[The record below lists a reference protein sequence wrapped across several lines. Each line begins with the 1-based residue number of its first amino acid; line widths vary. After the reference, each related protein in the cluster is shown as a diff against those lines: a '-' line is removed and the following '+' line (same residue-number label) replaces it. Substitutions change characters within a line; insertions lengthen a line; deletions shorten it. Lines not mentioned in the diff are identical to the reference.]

1 MNSVFVEIGSD
12 NIIQQCSALKK
23 KMADLRKSKVWAQ
36 SLGPGIR
43 GGFKRPATGHPRG
56 RGGRTTKRLK
66 CESKEQI
73 EEKKR
78 RRMMGYSEIQDLARL
93 DPVRMIAKIDNEV
106 KAFVLT
112 INEEMCYSRSDFMEV
127 ILEVIFKLTKEVGN
141 HESESAKRILAEI
154 LTDRCAQFHMRLRRY
169 INDPQWFSPKVA
181 MQLCAVFKV
190 LLQVLPDCSL
200 RRLPVEELKVAT
212 MCSPSFQHLAQD
224 IDELVELK
232 SNMNA
237 KLLTNPIKKPG
248 PSSSITVTW
257 NNRDYRSM
265 PLLPSWEE
273 LSIDKPP
280 LQLRPNIV
288 LGPYEDWMH
297 YFDVHFRLL
306 REDFVAPL
314 RRGIASFLDGKKGK
328 DLKGVRIYH
337 SVKIIKPVYSFTGI
351 IYEVQFDNSSFRNCK
366 WEHSKRLLY
375 GSLLC
380 LSPDNFTSTILFATV
395 AGRQP
400 DNLKC
405 GTLCIKFEQGYDAKY
420 ICNQAVPYVM
430 VESAAFF
437 EASHHILSCLQ
448 AAEVGTMPF
457 TRYIIKTDCTQVDTP
472 KYLKDIA
479 SPTYDMS
486 CLYGSE
492 QPSKPILKINILDP
506 KEWPKACDVA
516 LDQSQLDAVR
526 LALTTEIAVI
536 QGPPGTGKTYVGLKV
551 VEALLCNRDK
561 WDMRERSPILVMCYT
576 NHALDQFLESIMNI
590 EFTPPNLSDMSE
602 VAKNENV
609 NDKCEKMKPRIARVG
624 GRCKSDKI
632 NQYNVEQLLKSCKC
646 KYFNYRWEMKNLQPD
661 LSRGFDNIETRDP
674 YQHSFLTLSELS
686 ELGIDYDLIS
696 QLKSEYSGG
705 REVERW
711 LGLCNEINLD
721 EPGISSYRCFP
732 LATADQVSCKGEQ
745 NLYEACKGKMVCAY
759 NTRNR
764 KGQSI
769 IPLNNII
776 SESNISINE
785 QVERKGVKGQKTM
798 PVNGPLSEGECSD
811 NSDNESVD
819 FEGEADFE
827 ESHRMLRSAQKY
839 DTNEGKVFDS
849 AYKRPHKDIKDAQ
862 SIRLSDRSEGE
873 YEYSNISIN
882 EQVEWKGVKDQKR
895 MQVYDTSDGECSDI
909 SHNGH
914 IDFEWVG
921 DFEESHRQLTSDVF
935 DYAWNNEYGFSD
947 IQYVPQVNTKVCEKK
962 EYWSM
967 IENNLFKIAMSPNK
981 ASGIFCL
988 FDLSLDQRWQL
999 YNYWLLK
1006 KEQLLIKKTAQYS
1019 QYCNLYQKSKE
1030 DAYTA
1035 VLEDCDVIG
1044 MTTTGVAKNYRVI
1057 QMLKPKIIIVEEAAE
1072 VLESHVASAL
1082 CTGTQHLILIGDH
1095 MQLRPKPNEIKLA
1108 SEYKLDISL
1117 FERLVMNHISHSTL
1131 NIQHRMRPEIAKLV
1145 HPHIYDTLYNHE
1157 SVLRYDNIKGVAK
1170 NIFFINHEYNEEKN
1184 DDLLSPSNK
1193 HEAEY
1198 IAALCKYLL
1207 QQGYD
1212 ASNITVLTP
1221 YTGQML
1227 ELRNAMPKTEV
1238 RFSVV
1243 DNFQG
1248 EENDIILLSLV
1259 RSNTTGKIGFL
1270 KHINRICVTLSR
1282 AKKGFFCIGN
1292 FTLFRQCS
1300 TVWDQIL
1307 RDMENDGCIG
1317 KAIPMRCQV
1326 HPSFTFNASMPDHFL
1341 ENAPD
1346 GGCTQACEYRLP
1358 CGHACSKRCHV
1369 KNKEHKDY
1377 KCRKPCQKM
1386 CSEGHKCEG
1395 KCFEACPPCKVKV
1408 LKQMQRCGHKQ
1419 EVPCHQG
1426 PETFNC
1432 KAPCSKQCING
1443 HPCKKL
1449 CSEECGKCEVKM
1461 MKDMTLCNHKQM
1473 LPCSTDPASIPC
1485 KATCHKPCNIGHPCQ
1500 KYCYKPCGP
1509 CEVLV
1514 VKKLPNCLHEHRL
1527 MCSEDPSTIQCRN
1540 LCTKVLQCGHKCML
1554 KCSEPCQSVCI
1565 VKEARLLPCGHV
1577 VYVECCNRKTDI
1589 ICQRPCRK
1597 RLSCHHMCSARC
1609 CDPCTLKCTAP
1620 VKIKLPFKHRS
1631 MAIECCKVGASGG
1644 NPCNTQCDRQLKCG
1658 HRCAKLCGEDCMCAT
1673 MVLSECTSC
1682 GGVVHVLCSSKYDPA
1697 SCRHN
1702 CKVTLLCGHKC
1713 SGRCGQCYSSRMH
1726 QSCPYSVKV
1735 KHFCGNLSSPVPC
1748 IGLEHQCGQMYT
1760 VRCPHSE
1767 VTLRCPETPPKCT
1780 QPCAWKCE
1788 HHSCT
1793 KLCHEMCD
1801 RPPCNMRCTLS
1812 LQCGHKC
1819 ESLCGEPCLSVCPQ
1833 CQEKEFSEKV
1843 RGMKQEDNPVY
1854 IQLVLC
1860 EHIYPVTFIDE
1871 YMKSRPMEICPRS
1884 CPESSC
1890 HGYVYTSHRYGN
1902 AMKVAIQE
1910 FSEVSAVV
1918 MDRVAANEEKRG
1930 TILMMRGL
1938 FLESTLA
1945 AENYGI
1951 FDKIALLLPEEDTSK
1966 PSTDVLQAIHLLL
1979 KAHDAMTFIKGIK
1992 NVTVKYLQECCS
2004 NMLVAACPKQVASSI
2019 MISEQLIHD
2028 FRSEL
2033 YRSFL
2038 NACCVEASRRCPELS
2053 NARFELDIK
2062 HLEDYL
2068 KKLNEDHFARIS
2080 EEEFDKYF
2088 QSIRNV
2094 LPHDVADVKCEI
2106 FLGTKCEWYKC
2117 NKGHYYGQP
2126 PLYAHVVGYSGC
2138 PQCQNN

>member
-1 MNSVFVEIGSD
+1 ME
-12 NIIQQCSALKK
+12 
-23 KMADLRKSKVWAQ
+23 R
-36 SLGPGIR
+36 R
-43 GGFKRPATGHPRG
+43 YKRPATGQPKG
-56 RGGRTTKRLK
+56 RGGRTTKRPK
-66 CESKEQI
+66 CESKVKN
-73 EEKKR
+73 EEKRR
-78 RRMMGYSEIQDLARL
+78 RRMMGCSEIQDLARL
-93 DPVRMIAKIDNEV
+93 DPVRMIAKVDNEV

-112 INEEMCYSRSDFMEV
+112 INEEMCYSRSGFMEV

-141 HESESAKRILAEI
+141 PASESAKRILAEI

-212 MCSPSFQHLAQD
+212 MCSPSFQHLARD

-280 LQLRPNIV
+280 LQLRPNKV

-395 AGRQP
+395 AGCKP
-400 DNLKC
+400 DNLKR
-405 GTLCIKFEQGYDAKY
+405 GTLCIKFEQVYDAKY
-420 ICNQAVPYVM
+420 ICNQTVTYVM
-430 VESAAFF
+430 VESAAYF
-437 EASHHILSCLQ
+437 EASHHVLSCLQ
-448 AAEVGTMPF
+448 AAEVETMPF

-472 KYLKDIA
+472 KYLKDIT

-492 QPSKPILKINILDP
+492 QPSEPIMKINILDT

-526 LALTTEIAVI
+526 LALTKEIAVI

-551 VEALLCNRDK
+551 VEALLCNRDI
-561 WDMRERSPILVMCYT
+561 WDMRKRSPILVICYT

-590 EFTPPNLSDMSE
+590 EFTPPSHRSKAFDTLHQCIHDFD
-602 VAKNENV
+602 VRKV
-609 NDKCEKMKPRIARVG
+609 KPRIARIG
-624 GRCKSDKI
+624 GRCKNEKI
-632 NQYNVEQLLKSCKC
+632 NQFNVEHLLGSDT
-646 KYFNYRWEMKNLQPD
+646 FD
-661 LSRGFDNIETRDP
+661 LNSLERKINCLKRYLSIHRECDNVDSRDP
-674 YQHSFLTLSELS
+674 YKHSFLTLSELS

-696 QLKSEYSGG
+696 QLKSQYSGG
-705 REVERW
+705 REVEQW
-711 LGLCNEINLD
+711 LGLCNEINVEANFELVD
-721 EPGISSYRCFP
+721 EPGMFYDSYF
-732 LATADQVSCKGEQ
+732 L
-745 NLYEACKGKMVCAY
+745 
-759 NTRNR
+759 
-764 KGQSI
+764 
-769 IPLNNII
+769 
-776 SESNISINE
+776 SNIEHAQPDSPTFNDPWASTHDGEIN
-785 QVERKGVKGQKTM
+785 K
-798 PVNGPLSEGECSD
+798 
-811 NSDNESVD
+811 
-819 FEGEADFE
+819 
-827 ESHRMLRSAQKY
+827 
-839 DTNEGKVFDS
+839 
-849 AYKRPHKDIKDAQ
+849 HKDEKDNK
-862 SIRLSDRSEGE
+862 SIHLIDILLE
-873 YEYSNISIN
+873 
-882 EQVEWKGVKDQKR
+882 
-895 MQVYDTSDGECSDI
+895 GECSDI
-909 SHNGH
+909 SGNELVE
-914 IDFEWVG
+914 DESVA
-921 DFEESHRQLTSDVF
+921 DFEESQRLLTSDVF
-935 DYAWNNEYGFSD
+935 DHVLNSEPAVDMFRDTCMQDILGCEAEGFDSGRKRPHKEGD
-947 IQYVPQVNTKVCEKK
+947 KK

-967 IENNLFKIAMSPNK
+967 IEKNLFKIAMSPSK
-981 ASGIFCL
+981 ASDIFCL
-988 FDLSLDQRWQL
+988 LDLPLDQRWQL
-999 YNYWLLK
+999 YNYWLLI
-1006 KEQLLIKKTAQYS
+1006 KEQFMIEKKVKYS
-1019 QYCNLYQKSKE
+1019 EDCKLYQKFKE
-1030 DAYTA
+1030 DAYIA
-1035 VLEDCDVIG
+1035 VLEHRDVIG

-1057 QMLKPKIIIVEEAAE
+1057 QMLKPKIVIVEEAAE

-1157 SVLRYDNIKGVAK
+1157 SVLQYDNIKGIAK
-1170 NIFFINHEYNEEKN
+1170 NIYFINHEYNEEEN

-1198 IAALCKYLL
+1198 IAALCRYLL

-1212 ASNITVLTP
+1212 ASNITILTP

-1227 ELRNAMPKTEV
+1227 ELRNAMPKTGV
-1238 RFSVV
+1238 RISVV

-1259 RSNTTGKIGFL
+1259 RSNTTRKIGFL

-1326 HPSFTFNASMPDHFL
+1326 HPSFTFNASMPDDFL

-1419 EVPCHQG
+1419 EVPCHQD
-1426 PETFNC
+1426 PETFKC
-1432 KAPCSKQCING
+1432 KEPCSKQCING

-1449 CSEECGKCEVKM
+1449 CSEECGDCKVKI

-1473 LPCSTDPASIPC
+1473 LPCSTDPASVPC
-1485 KATCHKPCNIGHPCQ
+1485 KATCRKPCNIGHPCQ
-1500 KYCYKPCGP
+1500 KYCYKQCGP

-1514 VKKLPNCLHEHRL
+1514 EKVLPSCKHHQTMQCHIEPHTHVCKVSVVKKLPNCPHEHRL
-1527 MCSEDPSTIQCRN
+1527 MCSEDPSTIRCHKP
-1540 LCTKVLQCGHKCML
+1540 CTKVLQCGHKCML
-1554 KCSEPCQSVCI
+1554 KCNEPCQSVCS
-1565 VKEARLLPCGHV
+1565 VKVDRQLPCGHV
-1577 VYVECCNRKTDI
+1577 VNVEGCNRKVDI

-1609 CDPCTLKCTAP
+1609 CDPCTLQCTAP
-1620 VKIKLPFKHRS
+1620 VKIKLSCKHRS
-1631 MAIECCKVGASGG
+1631 MAIECYKVGASGG
-1644 NPCNTQCDRQLKCG
+1644 NPCNAQCDRQLKCG

-1726 QSCPYSVKV
+1726 QSCPFSVKV
-1735 KHFCGNLSSPVPC
+1735 KHFCGNLSSLVPC
-1748 IGLEHQCGQMYT
+1748 IGLEHQCGQTYA

-1767 VTLRCPETPPKCT
+1767 ITLQCPNPPPKCT
-1780 QPCAWKCE
+1780 EPCAWKCK

-1833 CQEKEFSEKV
+1833 CQKKEFSEKV
-1843 RGMKQEDNPVY
+1843 RGMKQEKNPVY

-1860 EHIYPVTFIDE
+1860 EHIYPVKFIDE

-1884 CPESSC
+1884 CPESCC

-1902 AMKVAIQE
+1902 AMKVTIQE

-1918 MDRVAANEEKRG
+1918 MDQIAANEEMRDR
-1930 TILMMRGL
+1930 ILMMRGL

-1951 FDKIALLLPEEDTSK
+1951 FDKIAFLLPEEDTAN
-1966 PSTDVLQAIHLLL
+1966 PSTDVLQVIHLLL
-1979 KAHDAMTFIKGIK
+1979 KAHNAMAFIKGIK
-1992 NVTVKYLQECCS
+1992 NATVKYLQECCS

-2019 MISEQLIHD
+2019 MISDQLIHD

-2033 YRSFL
+2033 YRLFL
-2038 NACCVEASRRCPELS
+2038 NACYVEASKRCTQLSDARLEL
-2053 NARFELDIK
+2053 NIK
-2062 HLEDYL
+2062 HLEGYL
-2068 KKLNEDHFARIS
+2068 KKSNEDHFARIS
-2080 EEEFDKYF
+2080 QEEFDKYF
-2088 QSIRNV
+2088 QSIRKV
-2094 LPHDVADVKCEI
+2094 VPPDVADVKCEI
-2106 FLGTKCEWYKC
+2106 FQGTKCEWYKC
-2117 NKGHYYGQP
+2117 KKGHYYGQP
-2126 PLYAHVVGYSGC
+2126 PLYAHVAGYGRC
-2138 PQCQNN
+2138 PQC